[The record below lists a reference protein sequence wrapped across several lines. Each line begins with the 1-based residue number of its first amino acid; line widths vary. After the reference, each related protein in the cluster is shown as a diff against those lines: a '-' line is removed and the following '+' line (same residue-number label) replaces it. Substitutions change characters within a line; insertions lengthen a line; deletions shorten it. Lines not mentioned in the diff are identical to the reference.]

1 MGRDNSP
8 KQRQQRAHE
17 RKVNQRASYKRILIV
32 SEGSKTEPNY
42 FNEIRETYRLQTANV
57 AIQPSQWGT
66 EPIQVVEYAKKLFE
80 EGDLEKGIRPRA
92 FDEVYAV
99 FDRDDH
105 LTYWA
110 ALQKAEAFNG
120 KLKNTDKQA
129 IGFYAMVSI
138 PSFEL
143 WLLLHYE
150 DIQAP
155 IHRDEVM
162 RRLKTHFLNYQKN
175 QANAFAT
182 TREWLPIAHQR
193 AEALVQKFTAYTD
206 PEPYTDIGRLVKTLS
221 TLREVG

>member
-17 RKVNQRASYKRILIV
+17 RKINQRAGYKRILIV

-42 FNEIRETYRLQTANV
+42 FKEIRDTYRLQTANV
-57 AIQPSQWGT
+57 VVQPSKLGT

-80 EGDLEKGIRPRA
+80 EGDLEKGIRPRT
-92 FDEVYAV
+92 FEEVYAV

-105 LTYWA
+105 KTYFA

-120 KLKNTDKQA
+120 KLKNMDNQPIRFQA
-129 IGFYAMVSI
+129 IASI

-143 WLLLHYE
+143 WLLLHYK

-155 IHRDEVM
+155 IHRDEVIKH
-162 RRLKTHFLNYQKN
+162 LKIYIPNYEKGEKG
-175 QANAFAT
+175 AYAT
-182 TREWLPIAHQR
+182 THQLLPIAQQR
-193 AEALVQKFTAYTD
+193 AEMLAQKFTAHSD
-206 PEPYTDIGRLVKTLS
+206 PEPYTDIGRLVQTLS
-221 TLREVG
+221 TLREV